1 MQSLSDHRKEQLDY
15 IGITADD
22 LLLLK
27 NKRMEFTKVVDALV
41 DELYERIMRR
51 PGLKQIIEAHSTV
64 ERLKETQ
71 RWYFLS
77 LTDGV
82 IDESFIDKRLFI
94 GGVHSR
100 IGLTTQWYLGTY
112 VLYLD
117 LAAAHFKRV
126 LPDEWLPVIQA
137 ITKMFNLDSQLV
149 LEAYEAGEKQKVQAL
164 ADERG
169 HLLVGIN
176 TAVQELASMMVE
188 LSGSTQSVAET
199 AIRTA
204 ESQEKSLN
212 TVNELT
218 QEIRHIHQMG
228 SVMEEISSQTHL
240 LGLNAAIEAA
250 RAGEHGLGF
259 EVVANEVRKLA
270 ARSKDALVQIHAK
283 LDTILRLLQEV
294 KKESEQTAQQAQSQA
309 ASSEE
314 LSAFVQMIEKVT
326 AELEQLNPKA

>member
-1 MQSLSDHRKEQLDY
+1 MNLTDRRQEQLDY

-22 LLLLK
+22 LFLLQ
-27 NKRMEFTKVVDALV
+27 NKKPEFAKVVDVLV
-41 DELYERIMRR
+41 DKLYDRIMLR
-51 PGLKQIIEAHSTV
+51 PELREIIEAHSTV
-64 ERLKETQ
+64 DRLKETQ

-77 LTDGV
+77 LTDGK
-82 IDESFIDKRLFI
+82 IDETFIEKRLFI
-94 GGVHSR
+94 GSVHSR

-112 VLYLD
+112 MLYLD
-117 LAAAHFKRV
+117 LAAFHLQQV
-126 LPDEWLPVIQA
+126 LPDDWLPVINA
-137 ITKMFNLDSQLV
+137 MTKMFNLDSQLV
-149 LEAYEAGEKQKVQAL
+149 LEAYEADEKKKVQRL

-176 TAVQELASMMVE
+176 SAVQELASMMVE
-188 LSGSTQSVAET
+188 LSSSTQSVAET

-204 ESQEKSLN
+204 ESQEKSLD

-218 QEIRHIHQMG
+218 REIQHIHHMG
-228 SVMEEISSQTHL
+228 SLMEEISGQTHL

-259 EVVANEVRKLA
+259 DVVAKEVRKLA
-270 ARSKDALVQIHAK
+270 ARSKDALVQIHSK
-283 LDTILRLLQEV
+283 LDIISRLLKEV
-294 KKESEQTAQQAQSQA
+294 KNESEQTSIQAQTQA

-326 AELEQLNPKA
+326 TELEQLKQ